1 MKIAIGSKNPVKFA
15 AVRDGLIEA
24 FPYAEF
30 VAVEVSSGVR
40 EQPVGDE
47 ETTKGAINRAQNALK
62 AAGADM
68 GVGLEGG
75 VKETEHGMM
84 GTVWVAIADKYGKV
98 SLGGGLNF
106 HIPWEVE
113 RKIKQGSEL
122 GKAMDELVKQENTK
136 HKEGAIGILTGG
148 LIDRKKAYESLVRL
162 ATTKFMRPEFY

>member
-30 VAVEVSSGVR
+30 IPVEVDSTVSA
-40 EQPVGDE
+40 QPIGDE
-47 ETTKGAINRAQNALK
+47 ETSKGAITRAKEALK
-62 AAGADM
+62 NTDSDL

-75 VKETEHGMM
+75 VKETAHGMM
-84 GTVWVAIADKYGKV
+84 GTVWCAIVDKNGKV
-98 SLGGGLNF
+98 SLGGGLNY

-113 RKIKQGSEL
+113 RMIKSGIEL
-122 GKAMDELVKQENTK
+122 GRATDILTKQENTK
-136 HKEGAIGILTGG
+136 HREGAIGILTGG

>member
-15 AVRDGLIEA
+15 AVKDGLIDA

-30 VAVEVSSGVR
+30 IPVEVNSNVSA
-40 EQPVGDE
+40 QPIGDE
-47 ETTKGAINRAQNALK
+47 ETSKGAITRAQEALK
-62 AAGADM
+62 TTQADF

-84 GTVWVAIADKYGKV
+84 GTVWCAMVDRNGKV
-98 SLGGGLNF
+98 SLGGGL
-106 HIPWEVE
+106 HYHVPWEVE
-113 RKIKQGSEL
+113 RMIKNGIEL
-122 GKAMDELVKQENTK
+122 GKAMDILTKQENTK

-162 ATTKFMRPEFY
+162 ATTKFMRPELY